1 MLHAVS
7 GAQTSP
13 FANMVD
19 IHFASVTGE
28 RFGETVDCFATSSQ
42 ELRPEEEIGR

>member
-1 MLHAVS
+1 MS
-7 GAQTSP
+7 GAKSSP
-13 FANMVD
+13 FSNMVD
-19 IHFASVTGE
+19 IYFASVTGE